1 MTNHKYSRVWVPVYD
16 GNGKH
21 VATMNAN
28 GECKSLG
35 YSPEDSPPE
44 VVVEIRAAELV
55 EFDVRQDPD
64 DYSGYLAHLNGTD
77 PPPSGLA
84 GWLER
89 EILLHDE
96 PDRPTDAIARPGED
110 GQPAPEWQ
118 KRVFEKCDEVDREAA
133 SGLELAMFECER
145 TGRGVPV
152 ANEACDLDGPAHAEP
167 LDAIDQ
173 SDPTPAPEVPLHDVH
188 SDEETTHVGAVDD
201 RFDRTE
207 GL

>member
-1 MTNHKYSRVWVPVYD
+1 VSRVWVPVYD
-16 GNGKH
+16 GNGTH
-21 VATMNAN
+21 VATVNAN
-28 GECKSLG
+28 GKYKSLG

-55 EFDVRQDPD
+55 SYDARQDPD

-77 PPPSGLA
+77 PPPAGLA

-89 EILLHDE
+89 EILVHDE
-96 PDRPTDAIARPGED
+96 PERLTDAIARIGE
-110 GQPAPEWQ
+110 GSQPAPDWQ
-118 KRVFEKCDEVDREAA
+118 ERVFEKCDEVDRERASAPLGALKELTAA
-133 SGLELAMFECER
+133 
-145 TGRGVPV
+145 T
-152 ANEACDLDGPAHAEP
+152 LDSV
-167 LDAIDQ
+167 DQ

-188 SDEETTHVGAVDD
+188 SDEEVTHVGDVDA